1 MALFRD
7 WRPKVGGNMVFCS
20 CCRASSVSCCKGLL
34 RKSNL
39 GVALKYTGVM
49 HSQGFYVPP
58 FAVSLLFKVAAE
70 VDRVQALVEACL
82 DGTIMMP
89 HETITLAFEAASAA
103 GTWCSHLA
111 LRLAAV
117 VAASGRRRPSTRCS
131 T

>member
-39 GVALKYTGVM
+39 DVALKYTGVM
-49 HSQGFYVPP
+49 RSQGFYVPP

-70 VDRVQALVEACL
+70 VDRAQVVVEACL

-89 HETITLAFEAASAA
+89 HETITFVSRTAPAA
-103 GTWCSHLA
+103 GPGAYILH
-111 LRLAAV
+111 
-117 VAASGRRRPSTRCS
+117 
-131 T
+131 